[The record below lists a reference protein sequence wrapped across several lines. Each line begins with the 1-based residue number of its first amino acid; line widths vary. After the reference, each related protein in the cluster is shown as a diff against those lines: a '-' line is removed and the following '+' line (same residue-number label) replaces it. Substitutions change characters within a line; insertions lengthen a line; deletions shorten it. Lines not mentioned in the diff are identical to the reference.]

1 MHTYPQAWPSLGFLW
16 KGMLG
21 GDVLNSWGTQ
31 LQTKLAWSLSH
42 AGVCYVHCM
51 QHTRAPNK
59 RAKSTHRFCVQILA
73 LDNL

>member
-16 KGMLG
+16 EGMLG

-51 QHTRAPNK
+51 QHTRAQIG
-59 RAKSTHRFCVQILA
+59 RAHV
-73 LDNL
+73 